1 MKVSGR
7 INVCRQR
14 WDNRKKIVSDLY
26 DAYYDAPPSSDKT
39 EVAARDHL
47 RGVFAENRERVFF
60 SRQLEVQNE
69 NEYFH
74 WITNRAI
81 HDLEA
86 EGSINSEWRKLS
98 TGTSI
103 KLVWHRSYRFYKRSA
118 NQLVALVEEYSAPN
132 IGGSLGLHGET
143 MVLEGFARSQFL
155 MIGRD
160 TSEYHDRKWIESKH
174 NLDFVFERDGR
185 VYGVEVKN
193 TLGYMDREEF
203 LLKIR
208 LCKHIGITP
217 VFVCRFLPK
226 TWIFEL
232 KELGGFSLIL
242 KYQLY
247 PWTHKALAKRVKE
260 GLGLPVDAPRFLYEG
275 TMNRFLKWH
284 KRL

>member
-1 MKVSGR
+1 
-7 INVCRQR
+7 
-14 WDNRKKIVSDLY
+14 VSDLY
-26 DAYYDAPPSSDKT
+26 DEYFDAPESSDET

-47 RGVFAENRERVFF
+47 RTVFNANRERVFF
-60 SRQLEVQNE
+60 SRQIEVQNE
-69 NEYFH
+69 DDYFH

-81 HDLEA
+81 HDLEG
-86 EGSINSEWRKLS
+86 EGTIRSEWRPLR

-103 KLVWHRSYRFYKRSA
+103 KLVWHKGYRFYKRSA
-118 NQLVALVEEYSAPN
+118 KQLVALVEEYSDPN

-143 MVLEGFARSQFL
+143 MVLEGFARTQFM
-155 MIGRD
+155 MISRD
-160 TSEYHDRKWIESKH
+160 ANEYRGKKWPESKH
-174 NLDFVFERDGR
+174 NLDFIFERDGR
-185 VYGVEVKN
+185 AYGLEVKN
-193 TLGYMDREEF
+193 TLGYMEREEF

-208 LCKHIGITP
+208 LCKHLGITP

-247 PWTHKALAKRVKE
+247 PWTHKGLAKRIKE
-260 GLGLPVDAPRFLYEG
+260 ELGLPVDAPRFLYEG

-284 KRL
+284 NSRESA